1 MGAVNCT
8 VGGGSNLMFP
18 LCLAS
23 CRHAQDHAHAFC
35 RKPESGPTR
44 VGSFPD
50 AANRESAPDAA
61 DGSYVRG
68 DDGKWRKACADD
80 EAAGKA
86 K

>member
-8 VGGGSNLMFP
+8 VGGGSHLMFP

-23 CRHAQDHAHAFC
+23 CRHAQDHAHACC

-44 VGSFPD
+44 VGSFAD
-50 AANRESAPDAA
+50 AANNSNAPDAA
-61 DGSYVRG
+61 DGNYVRG